1 MAKKKNIPVK
11 YVNRDFDS
19 IKEALVGIASRYYP
33 DTFQDF
39 NEASFGA
46 MMLDT
51 VAYVGDVMSFYLDY
65 QANESFL
72 STAVE
77 YDNIIK
83 HGNQVGYRFEQ
94 TPASFGTVTLF
105 LLVPANDAGLGPDSR
120 YLPILRK
127 DSTFESQDGALFSL
141 IEPVNFADSSNEVVV
156 AEVNSTTGLPT
167 QYAVKAEGRVMSGIL
182 GTEDITLSAFQKFL
196 RVDLSNGENV
206 TEIVSVYDSEGHR
219 YYEVDNLSQN
229 IIYKEVLNQGTG
241 QEQVKS
247 ILKPFVVPRRFVTR
261 QDLGSTFLQFG
272 YGSED
277 SITQHVV
284 VEPSSVV
291 LKTHG
296 KDHTS
301 DTGFDPSKLIE
312 TDKFGIAPANTTL
325 TIYYRYNTSDS
336 LNVFV
341 NQLTNVRSMR
351 FVFPDELNINSVTRA
366 SVINSME
373 CTNND
378 PIVGDIS
385 YPGPV
390 ELKQR
395 IQATHSS
402 QNRAVTRE
410 DYKSICYSM
419 PAKFGK
425 IKRVNVV
432 QDSDSFKRNINIYIL
447 SEGPNGLFTEANN
460 TLKNNLKTWINKNRM
475 INDTVDIL
483 DAKVVNLGIK
493 YLVQS
498 DSFANSNDLMSLIN
512 VKLTKYLNTNKQD
525 IGEPFS
531 ISSIF
536 NVINSVTGVEDV
548 VKVKVSQKTGA
559 AYSDIM
565 FDLGSATSADGR
577 IIYAPD
583 NVVFEVALTDIDIE
597 GTVR

>member
-156 AEVNSTTGLPT
+156 AEVDSTTGLPT

>member
-156 AEVNSTTGLPT
+156 AEVDSTTGLPT

-447 SEGPNGLFTEANN
+447 SEGPNGLFTDANN

-498 DSFANSNDLMSLIN
+498 DSFANSSDLMSLIN

>member
-1 MAKKKNIPVK
+1 
-11 YVNRDFDS
+11 
-19 IKEALVGIASRYYP
+19 
-33 DTFQDF
+33 
-39 NEASFGA
+39 
-46 MMLDT
+46 
-51 VAYVGDVMSFYLDY
+51 
-65 QANESFL
+65 
-72 STAVE
+72 
-77 YDNIIK
+77 
-83 HGNQVGYRFEQ
+83 
-94 TPASFGTVTLF
+94 
-105 LLVPANDAGLGPDSR
+105 
-120 YLPILRK
+120 
-127 DSTFESQDGALFSL
+127 
-141 IEPVNFADSSNEVVV
+141 
-156 AEVNSTTGLPT
+156 
-167 QYAVKAEGRVMSGIL
+167 
-182 GTEDITLSAFQKFL
+182 
-196 RVDLSNGENV
+196 
-206 TEIVSVYDSEGHR
+206 
-219 YYEVDNLSQN
+219 
-229 IIYKEVLNQGTG
+229 
-241 QEQVKS
+241 
-247 ILKPFVVPRRFVTR
+247 
-261 QDLGSTFLQFG
+261 
-272 YGSED
+272 
-277 SITQHVV
+277 
-284 VEPSSVV
+284 
-291 LKTHG
+291 
-296 KDHTS
+296 
-301 DTGFDPSKLIE
+301 
-312 TDKFGIAPANTTL
+312 
-325 TIYYRYNTSDS
+325 
-336 LNVFV
+336 
-341 NQLTNVRSMR
+341 MR

-498 DSFANSNDLMSLIN
+498 DSFANSSDLMSLIN